1 MNHVQRRAFSPSRE
15 SRAAFPLRAHP
26 DRPSKAAAQERPA
39 DRNPTVPF
47 PASCNPNPPKPP
59 LDDAQ
64 RALTL
69 QYLPLARAMA
79 GRVARKW
86 PAGSD
91 DFQSAAFLG
100 LVEAAQAFDPN
111 RGVSFAT
118 FARRRVQGALIDAQ
132 RSLLIK
138 GWRGTSKIRPRF
150 VQLEEDSEARGR
162 VVGAQDDRPV
172 GAELE
177 AAEAV
182 EHWLEKLPARDSA
195 ALRLIHLDGKTQAEA
210 AALVGCSPATI
221 HRLNRE
227 TVLRFQKPEAQQ
239 TETAAETSRELAG

>member
-1 MNHVQRRAFSPSRE
+1 MNHVQRRAFPPSRE
-15 SRAAFPLRAHP
+15 SRAAFPLRVHP
-26 DRPSKAAAQERPA
+26 DRSSKAVAGERPA
-39 DRNPTVPF
+39 DRNPTTPY
-47 PASCNPNPPKPP
+47 PRSCNPNPPKPP

-69 QYLPLARAMA
+69 QYLPLAKAMA

-86 PAGSD
+86 PAGGD

-118 FARRRVQGALIDAQ
+118 FARRRVMGALIDAQ

-138 GWRGTSKIRPRF
+138 GWRGTSQTRPRF
-150 VQLEEDSEARGR
+150 VQLEADSEARGQ
-162 VVGAQDDRPV
+162 VVGIQDDRPI

-182 EHWLEKLPARDSA
+182 EHWLDKLPARDSA

-210 AALVGCSPATI
+210 AEAVGCSPATI
-221 HRLNRE
+221 TRIHRE
-227 TVLRFQKPEAQQ
+227 TILRFQRPEPQRTPPT
-239 TETAAETSRELAG
+239 TEPSCELAG